1 MFTNYCSM
9 CCCTQLRFVNC
20 FNRVNNNNN
29 NNEKA
34 LGGDANI
41 AEPKIFSPPPAD
53 PLPGGAGRPKFNDL
67 EMVTSFTYKPSAV
80 RIDARNFELSW

>member
-1 MFTNYCSM
+1 MCTNYCSM

-29 NNEKA
+29 NNNEKA

-41 AEPKIFSPPPAD
+41 AEPKIFSPPQTPF
-53 PLPGGAGRPKFNDL
+53 PG
-67 EMVTSFTYKPSAV
+67 
-80 RIDARNFELSW
+80 ARDGQNLMIWRW